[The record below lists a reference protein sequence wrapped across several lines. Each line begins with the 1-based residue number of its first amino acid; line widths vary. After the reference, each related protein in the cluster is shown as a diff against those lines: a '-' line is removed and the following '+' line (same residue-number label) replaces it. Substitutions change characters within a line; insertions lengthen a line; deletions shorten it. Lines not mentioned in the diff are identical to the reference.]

1 MEKVMVKE
9 KVLINGDL
17 LQLNECM
24 HRILDNATNMS
35 GKFIYGMHK
44 NVDKIMP
51 FIKGLDTLRMNL
63 IKDYAELGKDNEP
76 KTVLDD
82 EGSPKFVYEKNNE
95 EDATN
100 AFNKLMNT
108 SVDIEFHKI

>member
-1 MEKVMVKE
+1 MEKVMEKVMVKE

-44 NVDKIMP
+44 NVDKI
-51 FIKGLDTLRMNL
+51 
-63 IKDYAELGKDNEP
+63 
-76 KTVLDD
+76 
-82 EGSPKFVYEKNNE
+82 S
-95 EDATN
+95 
-100 AFNKLMNT
+100 
-108 SVDIEFHKI
+108 